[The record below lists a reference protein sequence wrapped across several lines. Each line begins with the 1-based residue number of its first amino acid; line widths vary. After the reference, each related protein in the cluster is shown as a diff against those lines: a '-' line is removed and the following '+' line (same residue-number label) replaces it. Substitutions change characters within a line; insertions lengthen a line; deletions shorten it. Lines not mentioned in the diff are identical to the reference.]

1 MWSRFRRRRC
11 GRAGAAVLLF
21 LLLVAFLRPVLAS
34 RLPILCKYR
43 GAWHFPGL
51 IETIRTVPLVPSV
64 VGPSRPF
71 ALASFDA
78 RAGVAESTV
87 VIPALIPYDP
97 LEYSSDVLR
106 PASWAHW
113 LGTDELGRDV
123 AARLVHGT
131 AVSLR
136 IGFAAMGVAAIIGV
150 LLGACAGYAGGWVDA
165 VISRVIEVFMCFPAF
180 FLVLA
185 LAVWIDQPGVGQV
198 AMLIGLTG
206 WTPIARLTR
215 AEMIRL
221 RESSFAVAS
230 RALGA
235 RRRRVVFRHLLPN
248 ALAPVIVTI
257 SFGIAN
263 AVLVEAGLSWLGF
276 GVPAPNPSWGVMLR
290 SAYDHMLTAPH
301 LVYPP
306 CIALFVTV
314 LAYNWIGD
322 ALREATDPRA
332 NPAWA

>member
-1 MWSRFRRRRC
+1 M
-11 GRAGAAVLLF
+11 AGAGVLLF
-21 LLLVAFLRPVLAS
+21 LLVVAFLRPVLAS
-34 RLPILCKYR
+34 RLPVVCRYQGR
-43 GAWHFPGL
+43 WHFPGL
-51 IETIRTVPLVPSV
+51 VETIRTLPLVSYV
-64 VGPSRPF
+64 VGPSRP
-71 ALASFDA
+71 LGLPSFDV
-78 RAGVAESTV
+78 RAAVAESSS

-106 PASWAHW
+106 PASRSHW

-136 IGFAAMGVAAIIGV
+136 VGFGAMGIAAIIGV
-150 LLGACAGYAGGWVDA
+150 LLGACAGYVGGWVDA
-165 VISRVIEVFMCFPAF
+165 VISRVIEVFLCFPTF

-185 LAVWIDQPGVGQV
+185 LAVWIEEPGVGQV
-198 AMLIGLTG
+198 AILIGLTG

-215 AEMIRL
+215 GEMIRL
-221 RESSFAVAS
+221 RDSDLALAS
-230 RALGA
+230 RAMGA
-235 RRRRVVFRHLLPN
+235 TRRRIIFRHLLPN
-248 ALAPVIVTI
+248 AMAPVIVTI
-257 SFGIAN
+257 TFGIAH

-306 CIALFVTV
+306 CVALFVTV

-322 ALREATDPRA
+322 ALREAADPRA